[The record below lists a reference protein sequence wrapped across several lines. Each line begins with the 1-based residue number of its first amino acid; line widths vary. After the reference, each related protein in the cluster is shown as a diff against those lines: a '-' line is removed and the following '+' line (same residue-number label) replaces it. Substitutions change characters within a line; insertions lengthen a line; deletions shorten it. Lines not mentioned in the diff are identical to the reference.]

1 MKQPE
6 PKPRTRRSRWVR
18 FGVGGLLLGLLGL
31 IAIGI
36 AGAYAYQNRTGLTNQ
51 ILRQTF
57 SAFDAQV
64 GEIEITRTGIDIGQI
79 TFRDPKSQAQ
89 ILVVDSVTWRPAWSK
104 VSSGDLGR
112 FSLTGARMN
121 ATAEQLR
128 SWMTSNA
135 PDVLE
140 PKPAVASSSFSLP
153 SLLISSSEIRDVSV
167 NIQGDAKTP
176 SLSFHLEHTVEG
188 LDLQEVDLP
197 KLARTTLKI
206 TDLAITPPMGD
217 PLTVPELTAVAGLR
231 PDDGMIQIDLLQ
243 LRGARI
249 RLTPLLREWALQ
261 FAAAPDA
268 EPSPPLNLPWLK
280 GVVVKKLNVDDG
292 EFRVEVGALGAAF
305 PARGGLHLHYEISDL
320 EWRPDQPL
328 KLGDH
333 RIEMT
338 DFTLVP
344 DEGPGSISIPKLV
357 AEMNDV
363 NPSLGWILDR
373 FTLEKP
379 EVKWTQS
386 LEDLF
391 IRPSQSPSSPA
402 PASAPSKSLA
412 LLIQKLAISDA
423 TIDVQPTR
431 LSPVI
436 GSLQTT
442 LDLQHLSIGAEGIQA
457 EDVQKLR
464 LDEVSLSLPDAS
476 GNRDEPLFK
485 TTSAELEVTPSR
497 LQEKGRIDKLTI
509 TNPEIRLTEK
519 TAPWMKKASPVPAV
533 AGDTTAA
540 KVSTAPGVPSDEAP
554 FWQRFNFAELEISNG
569 KFEFATSGTGR
580 VEAKADFALTTEP
593 APDADKDSP
602 IHRLRLTDASGMVPD
617 VAKLPIAGIQSI
629 ETAVRLPHLWRDRKI
644 ETLKIKGGQIEAGDA
659 LMSLFNGG
667 SAIPEAPVPIEKAP
681 TAPTPEA
688 PAPAVEVK
696 PVAPSASKKPKWK
709 VGTIEVGDVAVT
721 LQKLAPGLPSVRFEV
736 NLQAQDTP
744 LEMEQLAQHVVKQ
757 RVELSNLT
765 IPSPYDPLRTVARLD
780 TIFIDFTLDGV
791 FAERLDKV
799 EIVSPTLFVGEDLF
813 WYVDYFRKYAAGEIK
828 SAKDSPKLVS
838 SDKAIALAAAK
849 EISEAPAK
857 KKGWAVDVLQV
868 HSGKLVLAPKGVPLP
883 GFGQPFP
890 FSFITRLDDGRFDAT
905 LDIPPDTYT
914 LPDLKLEFRGMQGKV
929 EFNLPM
935 KGVSNNL
942 SEVFRVD
949 KIRWK
954 ELHIEEAHMSLT
966 YDMNGMYGQFGG
978 AAYEG
983 YLNGAF
989 NIYFDQSYSW
999 DGWIAASGIRT
1010 TEITEK
1016 MTPAYF
1022 VLNGKVDCK
1031 AVANGSS
1038 QELYQADLSFKNVTP
1053 GEFKV
1058 AGLNDMIKEYA
1069 DYGTVDLTS
1078 QITRIGLETL
1088 RDFEYDTVDGE
1099 GRFYG
1104 REGKGFLRFKGPT
1117 GMRNFDINVLD
1128 HRWKDDPKKKPEEK
1142 DENPLAQP

>member
-1 MKQPE
+1 MD
-6 PKPRTRRSRWVR
+6 T
-18 FGVGGLLLGLLGL
+18 
-31 IAIGI
+31 
-36 AGAYAYQNRTGLTNQ
+36 
-51 ILRQTF
+51 
-57 SAFDAQV
+57 
-64 GEIEITRTGIDIGQI
+64 
-79 TFRDPKSQAQ
+79 
-89 ILVVDSVTWRPAWSK
+89 VTWRPAWSK

-112 FSLTGARMN
+112 FSLTGARLK

-128 SWMTSNA
+128 SWTTANA
-135 PDVLE
+135 PDVLD
-140 PKPAVASSSFSLP
+140 PKPVAKSSGFVLP
-153 SLLISSSEIRDVSV
+153 PLLLSSSELRDVSV
-167 NIQGDAKTP
+167 DIQGDAKTP

-188 LDLQEVDLP
+188 LDLLDVARP
-197 KLARTTLKI
+197 KLASTSLKI
-206 TDLAITPPMGD
+206 TDLTIVPPGGD
-217 PLTVPELTAVAGLR
+217 PLSVPSLSTEARLR
-231 PDDGMIQIDLLQ
+231 PEDGMIQIDSLF

-249 RLTPLLREWALQ
+249 RVTQSLREWVSQ
-261 FAAAPDA
+261 FTADQET
-268 EPSPPLNLPWLK
+268 EPAPPLNLPWLK
-280 GVVVKKLNVDDG
+280 GVVVKKLDVDDG
-292 EFRVEVGALGAAF
+292 EFRVEAGGLGPAF
-305 PARGGLHLHYEISDL
+305 PAHGGLHLHYVVSDL

-333 RIEMT
+333 RLEVT
-338 DFTLVP
+338 DFSLQP
-344 DEGPGSISIPKLV
+344 ENGPGSLGIPKLV
-357 AEMNDV
+357 VEMNDV
-363 NPSLGWILDR
+363 DPARGWILDR
-373 FTLEKP
+373 FNLEKP
-379 EVKWTQS
+379 KVEWTQS

-391 IRPSQSPSSPA
+391 IRPAQKPASPA
-402 PASAPSKSLA
+402 PVSSPSKGLA
-412 LLIQKLAISDA
+412 LLIQKLAISEA
-423 TIDVQPTR
+423 TIDVQSTR

-436 GSLQTT
+436 GNLQAS
-442 LDLQHLSIGAEGIQA
+442 LDLQHLSIGAEGVQA

-464 LDEVSLSLPDAS
+464 LDQVSLSLPNAG
-476 GNRDEPLFK
+476 GNKDEPLFK
-485 TTSAELEVTPSR
+485 TASAELEITPSH
-497 LQEKGRIDKLTI
+497 LHEKGRIDKLTI
-509 TNPEIRLTEK
+509 TQPEIRLTEK
-519 TAPWMKKASPVPAV
+519 TAPWMKKAEPELAVVGDPAK
-533 AGDTTAA
+533 AKTPATTEPPSEDT
-540 KVSTAPGVPSDEAP
+540 P
-554 FWQRFNFAELEISNG
+554 FWQRLNFGQLEISDG

-580 VEAKADFALTTEP
+580 VEATTAFALTTEP

-602 IHRLRLTDASGMVPD
+602 IHRLRLTDARGMIPD

-659 LMSLFNGG
+659 LMSLFNGS
-667 SAIPEAPVPIEKAP
+667 SATSESPVPIEKAP
-681 TAPTPEA
+681 TAPPTEA
-688 PAPAVEVK
+688 PAPAAEVPLPTPVVPAPAVEAK

-721 LQKLAPGLPSVRFEV
+721 LQKIAPGLPSVRFEV

-813 WYVDYFRKYAAGEIK
+813 WYVDYFRKYAAGEVK

-849 EISEAPAK
+849 EISEAPPK

-949 KIRWK
+949 QIRWR

-1104 REGKGFLRFKGPT
+1104 REGKGFLRFKGPA
-1117 GMRNFDINVLD
+1117 GVRNFDINVLD